1 MLPFLHVPGGCRFPS
16 LRRVVLAESMEDLPG
31 RAERGGVGERRHE
44 LDSAQFPLS
53 CHVDKDG
60 GDVDV
65 VVDQGTVVGQKR
77 QSFLAESKEKTPSLV
92 RHISIIHQAVNVV
105 FYKNLRTGQKTP
117 LETLYIAV

>member
-1 MLPFLHVPGGCRFPS
+1 
-16 LRRVVLAESMEDLPG
+16 MEDLPG

-44 LDSAQFPLS
+44 LDSAQFPLP

-60 GDVDV
+60 GDVDI